1 MSWLIITEKQS
12 AAKRIASLLFK
23 DAEALKRGKIVYYY
37 SKSNDAYVLGL
48 KGHIVELDFPKRFR
62 SWTKTKLLDLI
73 NSELV
78 TVEKEKAIISL
89 LRDLAK
95 KATRVTIATDYD
107 REGELIGLEAV
118 EIIRNVKKDVKVDRA
133 RFSAITRE
141 EIAKS
146 FAKPEE
152 LDVNLAYS
160 ALARQKI
167 DLIWGAVLT
176 RLLSLGSRRFGKDFL
191 SAGRVQT
198 PTLRLIVERER
209 EIENFKP
216 EKYYEISL
224 DVGFVVKHPRKFKDF
239 SLAKEAISKIGEFA
253 FVKNFEVKE
262 REEPKPVPFNT
273 TEFLKEA
280 SMFMPPHVAMSIAEN
295 LYIKGYISYPRTDN
309 TIYPESLDLLK
320 IVKEFRNSEFAKEAE
335 KVLEQ
340 EEIVPSKGKKKTTDH
355 PPIYPTSVAKRSELT
370 KEEWTIYELVVRRF
384 FATLAKNA
392 IWELRRAELES
403 GGLKF
408 VALGRILIDPGWRDI
423 YIYSR
428 AESSFLPVLR
438 VGEKLRVIEKKLE
451 EKETRPPPRF
461 TSASLIKL
469 MEKLNLGTKS
479 TRHEILKK
487 LLSRGYVVGNPYR
500 PTQIAFSV
508 IDVLREK
515 AETITLPE
523 MTAKLEKEMDEIAE
537 GKKSEEEVVLESRKL
552 LEKIISKIKIEE
564 ISERLQE
571 GVKKDKVI
579 GNCPKCGKEL
589 VLRKA
594 KKRFIG
600 CSWYPKCDFSLPLP
614 QKGTLSIT
622 GKNCEKHGAKIL
634 RIKGKKTWSFCPICN
649 AEGFLIKQSL

>member
-12 AAKRIASLLFK
+12 AASRIASLLFK
-23 DAEALKRGKIVYYY
+23 DAKALKDGKIVYYY

-48 KGHIVELDFPKRFR
+48 KGHVVELDFPKKFR
-62 SWTKTKLLDLI
+62 SWTKTKLVDLI

-89 LRDLAK
+89 LRELAK
-95 KATRVTIATDYD
+95 KSQRVTIATDYD

-118 EIIRNVKKDVKVDRA
+118 EIIRAVKEDVKVDRA
-133 RFSAITRE
+133 RFSAITKE
-141 EIAKS
+141 EIAKA
-146 FAKPEE
+146 FAKPEK
-152 LDVNLAYS
+152 LDLNLAKS

-176 RLLSLGSRRFGKDFL
+176 RFISLSSRRLGKDFL
-191 SAGRVQT
+191 SVGRVQT
-198 PTLRLIVERER
+198 PTLRLIVEREK

-224 DVGFVVKHPRKFKDF
+224 DLGFIAKHPKRFKDL
-239 SLAKEAISKIGEFA
+239 SSAKEAISKIGEFA
-253 FVKNFEVKE
+253 LVKNFEVKK
-262 REEPKPVPFNT
+262 RVEPKPTPFNT
-273 TEFLKEA
+273 TEFLREA
-280 SMFMPPHVAMSIAEN
+280 SAFMPPHVAMSVAEN
-295 LYIKGYISYPRTDN
+295 LYINGYISYPRTDN
-309 TIYPESLDLLK
+309 TVYPESLDLLR
-320 IVKEFRNSEFAKEAE
+320 IVEAFKDSEFSKEAK

-340 EEIVPSKGKKKTTDH
+340 ETIVPSKGKRRTTDH
-355 PPIYPTSVAKRSELT
+355 PPIHPTSVAKRGELT
-370 KEEWTIYELVVRRF
+370 KEEWIIYELIVRRF
-384 FATLAKNA
+384 LATLAKDA
-392 IWELRRAELES
+392 IWEMRRAELES
-403 GGLKF
+403 GIEFIAIGKKL
-408 VALGRILIDPGWRDI
+408 VEPGWREI
-423 YIYSR
+423 YVYSK
-428 AESSFLPVLR
+428 AEEVALPMLS
-438 VGEKLRVIEKKLE
+438 VGEKLRIIDKRLE

-461 TSASLIKL
+461 SSASLIKL

-487 LLSRGYVVGNPYR
+487 LVSRGYVAGNPYR

-552 LEKIISKIKIEE
+552 LEEIMSEIKIEE
-564 ISERLQE
+564 ISEKLRE

-579 GNCPKCGKEL
+579 GKCPQCGKEL
-589 VLRKA
+589 VLRRSKA

-600 CSWYPKCDFSLPLP
+600 CSGYPECNFSLPLP
-614 QKGTLSIT
+614 QKGSLTVT
-622 GKNCEKHGAKIL
+622 AKECEKHRTKIL
-634 RIKGKKTWSFCPICN
+634 RVRDKKTWSFCPICN
-649 AEGFLIKQSL
+649 AKDL